1 MIYLVSHSKCVI
13 GIFTNRTWM
22 MSAISH
28 LTEKLHIK
36 GTRKDVAVT
45 ASSIGTQMTNG
56 YLPLYDDNNEV
67 VMRIWKLNE
76 NTINPQFK
84 ELQDGNNADTIG

>member
-1 MIYLVSHSKCVI
+1 MVYLVSKEKCVI

-22 MSAISH
+22 MNTIGH
-28 LTEKLHIK
+28 LVKDLHIK
-36 GTRKDVAVT
+36 GVRKDVAVT

-56 YLPLYDDNNEV
+56 YLPLYDDNNEI

-84 ELQDGNNADTIG
+84 EN

>member
-1 MIYLVSHSKCVI
+1 MITMVYLVAKNKCVI
-13 GIFTNRTWM
+13 GVFTNRTWM
-22 MSAISH
+22 MSTISH

-36 GTRKDVAVT
+36 GVRKDVAVT
-45 ASSIGTQMTNG
+45 ASSIGTQMTSG
-56 YLPLYDDNNEV
+56 YLPLYDDNNEI

-84 ELQDGNNADTIG
+84 ENQDDQSR

>member
-1 MIYLVSHSKCVI
+1 MVYLVSKEKCVV

-22 MSAISH
+22 MGLISH
-28 LTEKLHIK
+28 LTDKLHIK
-36 GTRKDVAVT
+36 GARKNVAVT

-56 YLPLYDDNNEV
+56 YLPLYNDNDEV
-67 VMRIWKLNE
+67 VMRIWKLNV

-84 ELQDGNNADTIG
+84 EI

>member
-1 MIYLVSHSKCVI
+1 MITMVYLVAKNKCVI
-13 GIFTNRTWM
+13 GVFTNRTWM

-36 GTRKDVAVT
+36 GARKDVAVT
-45 ASSIGTQMTNG
+45 ASSIGTQMING
-56 YLPLYDDNNEV
+56 YLPLYDDNNEI

-84 ELQDGNNADTIG
+84 ENQDDQSR

>member
-1 MIYLVSHSKCVI
+1 MVYLVSKTKCVI

-22 MSAISH
+22 MNAISH
-28 LTEKLHIK
+28 LTESLHIK
-36 GTRKDVAVT
+36 GARKDVAVT

-56 YLPLYDDNNEV
+56 YLPLYDDNNEI

-84 ELQDGNNADTIG
+84 ETR

>member
-1 MIYLVSHSKCVI
+1 MVYLVSKNKCVI

-22 MSAISH
+22 MSKISH
-28 LTEKLHIK
+28 LTERLHIK
-36 GTRKDVAVT
+36 GARKDVAVT

-56 YLPLYDDNNEV
+56 YLPLYDDNNEI

-76 NTINPQFK
+76 NHINPQFK
-84 ELQDGNNADTIG
+84 ESTYV

>member
-1 MIYLVSHSKCVI
+1 MVYLVSHNKCVI

-22 MSAISH
+22 MGAISH

-36 GTRKDVAVT
+36 GARKDVAVT

-56 YLPLYDDNNEV
+56 YLPLYDDNNEI

-84 ELQDGNNADTIG
+84 EMI

>member
-1 MIYLVSHSKCVI
+1 MVYLVSKEKCVV

-22 MSAISH
+22 MGLISH
-28 LTEKLHIK
+28 LTAPLHIK
-36 GTRKDVAVT
+36 GTRKNVPVT

-56 YLPLYDDNNEV
+56 YLPLYDDNDII

-84 ELQDGNNADTIG
+84 GAYNEN